1 MGIQHTCFY
10 NVAPDPTLQCAQEGV
25 AQMRAFEPDTI
36 IALGGGSAMD
46 AAKIM
51 WLMYEHPEANFEDM
65 AMDFM
70 DIRKKYLHSRK
81 WERKALRSYSDI
93 FRNRF

>member
-1 MGIQHTCFY
+1 MRWGIQHTCFY

-51 WLMYEHPEANFEDM
+51 WLCMSIREANFEDM
-65 AMDFM
+65 G
-70 DIRKKYLHSRK
+70 YGLHG
-81 WERKALRSYSDI
+81 YP
-93 FRNRF
+93 

>member
-10 NVAPDPTLQCAQEGV
+10 EVAPDPTLQCAQKG
-25 AQMRAFEPDTI
+25 ADMMRSFEPDTI

-51 WLMYEHPEANFEDM
+51 WVMYEYPDANFEDM
-65 AMDFM
+65 ASGLHG
-70 DIRKKYLHSRK
+70 YTVESNTHSREMGK
-81 WERKALRSYSDI
+81 KHTS
-93 FRNRF
+93 

>member
-46 AAKIM
+46 AAKI
-51 WLMYEHPEANFEDM
+51 
-65 AMDFM
+65 
-70 DIRKKYLHSRK
+70 
-81 WERKALRSYSDI
+81 
-93 FRNRF
+93 NRIGA